1 MRFAVAEFYCDFS
14 DQDEQTATS
23 IMGHPKAAGGWRK
36 NTGAREYGISRGENG
51 AWRRR
56 FATSGYGADGDSR
69 SLFIWIFD
77 TYLLLL

>member
-1 MRFAVAEFYCDFS
+1 MMNRQPPAS
-14 DQDEQTATS
+14 WGILKQL
-23 IMGHPKAAGGWRK
+23 AAGEK
-36 NTGAREYGISRGENG
+36 NTGAPEYGISRGENG